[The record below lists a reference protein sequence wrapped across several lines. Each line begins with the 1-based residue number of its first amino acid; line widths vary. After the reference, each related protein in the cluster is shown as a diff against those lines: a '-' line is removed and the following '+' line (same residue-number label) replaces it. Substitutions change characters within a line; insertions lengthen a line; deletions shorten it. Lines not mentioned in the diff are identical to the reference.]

1 MPRTKRNARETAIAL
16 RYKTQH
22 PFLDAAPKLVAKG
35 QGKLAERILEL
46 AKEHGIPIHQDSNL
60 TAALAPLDVDTVIP
74 PNLFQAVAIVLAG
87 LYRANRYA
95 ANGGSDR

>member
-22 PFLDAAPKLVAKG
+22 PFLDSAPKLVAKG

-46 AKEHGIPIHQDSNL
+46 AREHGIPVHQDPDL
-60 TAALAPLDVDTVIP
+60 TAALAPLDVDTLIP
-74 PNLFQAVAIVLAG
+74 PNLFQAVAIILAG
-87 LYRANRYA
+87 LYRANRSA
-95 ANGGSDR
+95 TSGTGDR

>member
-1 MPRTKRNARETAIAL
+1 LPRTKKNARETAIAL

-22 PFLDAAPKLVAKG
+22 PFLDSAPKLVAKG

-46 AKEHGIPIHQDSNL
+46 AHEHGIPIHQDPDL
-60 TAALAPLDVDTVIP
+60 AAALAPLDVDTLIP

-87 LYRANRYA
+87 LYRANKSA
-95 ANGGSDR
+95 ANSRG